1 MPTGKGVIGDSRGT
15 RFKIYIYN
23 NIGMVSPCPEVYRFA
38 MHKHYLIFNNVMYY
52 VFMYYRPSQDCYTS
66 TYLQSTYIRKY

>member
-52 VFMYYRPSQDCYTS
+52 VIILCIIGQAKIVTQVP
-66 TYLQSTYIRKY
+66 TYSLHI